1 MNDFYLSE
9 RTMQQAVAHE
19 HRQAELSRLQK
30 EMEAGDTNWL
40 LRQRYRVVS
49 RLACFLIASGQQLLQ
64 SASAKASAEAQAN
77 HRA

>member
-9 RTMQQAVAHE
+9 RMMQDTVAQE

-30 EMEAGDTNWL
+30 QVEAGHTNWL
-40 LRQRYRVVS
+40 LRQRYRLIS
-49 RLACFLIASGQQLLQ
+49 RVACFLISSGQQLLQ
-64 SASAKASAEAQAN
+64 SVSAKASAEAHAN